1 MIFIL
6 LNPIIKMPY
15 IIWDSLP
22 DCVLD
27 NIYTKIY
34 YPKPSDFLKEIRE
47 VYIEKTLEKT
57 EEKNLVKIY
66 YHYLEKWHLKYA
78 KNLSEIENE
87 YEMCKLLIQSYNN
100 DNYRIELWIEEI
112 IKLLS
117 CFENENLV
125 EIIEKF

>member
-1 MIFIL
+1 MTSV
-6 LNPIIKMPY
+6 
-15 IIWDSLP
+15 IWDSLP

-34 YPKPSDFLKEIRE
+34 YPKPENLLKEIKE
-47 VYIEKTLEKT
+47 VYIEKT
-57 EEKNLVKIY
+57 EEKKLEKIY
-66 YHYLEKWHLKYA
+66 YHYLQKWHLKYA

-87 YEMCKLLIQSYNN
+87 YEMCKILIQSYNN
-100 DNYRIELWIEEI
+100 YYYRIELWIEEI

-125 EIIEKF
+125 EIIENF